1 MTAIPTGLQV
11 SALLHITEDYYD
23 VMNATL
29 FRDMLL
35 DYLKR

>member
-1 MTAIPTGLQV
+1 MTAIPTGLQA
-11 SALLHITEDYYD
+11 SALLHITEDYYN
-23 VMNATL
+23 VMNATV

>member
-1 MTAIPTGLQV
+1 MTAIPNGLQA

-23 VMNATL
+23 VMNAKV